1 MLQEVRLQSEVA
13 VNQGKTLLDAT
24 TAFSYSQD
32 SSKVLTL
39 SSKLQDTTGSWDSGS
54 NYTLQ
59 LTLTHPH
66 TDLDVSMTS
75 HIGASDNRYSAAV
88 DTWYL
93 TSRRQR
99 KNMALR
105 GEIDQLRRQISM
117 EVSAA
122 CLSLCLPGEIK
133 IKSLNDSIKTF
144 SHVIDLKF
152 KFVVMIISL
161 SFTLK
166 G

>member
-1 MLQEVRLQSEVA
+1 MSSIKPRRYIGNLVVQFQHVLLQEVRLQSQVA

-39 SSKLQDTTGSWDSGS
+39 SSKLQDNTGAWDSGS

-59 LTLTHPH
+59 LTLTHPY

-75 HIGASDNRYSAAV
+75 HIGASNSRYSAAV

-117 EVSAA
+117 EVSR
-122 CLSLCLPGEIK
+122 PEE
-133 IKSLNDSIKTF
+133 
-144 SHVIDLKF
+144 
-152 KFVVMIISL
+152 
-161 SFTLK
+161 
-166 G
+166 